1 MWLPSSH
8 ANLTLNKKILMNNSL
23 SVYIVLVQKGQTSK
37 VTFLVSVKISIK
49 NMKKKK
55 SMKTYS
61 DLRMMVQLPVGH
73 VTCGLSQIIHR
84 GE

>member
-55 SMKTYS
+55 KA
-61 DLRMMVQLPVGH
+61 
-73 VTCGLSQIIHR
+73 
-84 GE
+84 